1 MHFLLP
7 VSSVIE
13 EIFPFVSIMIL
24 HNWAKEEKIVHLS
37 QNRVV
42 VKPGQLLWP
51 Y

>member
-7 VSSVIE
+7 ISSVIE

-24 HNWAKEEKIVHLS
+24 HNWVKEKIVYLS
-37 QNRVV
+37 QSRVV